1 MHFDVSDGAVFI
13 SIHALM
19 KRATKQYPKPPK
31 GDFISIHALMKRA
44 TQVSQATGVCGK
56 YFNPRP
62 HEEGDVKPPV
72 TKTISSDFNPRP
84 HEEGD
89 SKFIQ

>member
-1 MHFDVSDGAVFI
+1 MSDI

-19 KRATKQYPKPPK
+19 KRATYALCSCRPATSYFNPRPHEE
-31 GDFISIHALMKRA
+31 GDTARN
-44 TQVSQATGVCGK
+44 VCNCK
-56 YFNPRP
+56 YRDFNPRP

-89 SKFIQ
+89 TY